1 LFALAD
7 VDARVAY
14 YASRRY
20 LHASDGDR
28 EQASRRVAE
37 VLDWLARHL
46 ATRPEAVFA
55 ALLLERDP
63 DLNQRLLGYRQR
75 MTSARLREV
84 LASLGTEL
92 DDSTDGFLREWR
104 ALELTAV
111 SSVLGISP
119 QARRQKLLYFLQN
132 LTARAGARLPVIL
145 SLKSYEPMRLPG
157 VRQRPVHE
165 FRLQRSAPPYPVRHE
180 SAAPARGN
188 SPARVPASGRSRAD
202 RAAHQSGHASRRRC
216 RTRLRTGAP

>member
-1 LFALAD
+1 MFARVVDDLTAVSPDAVHGSERAPFAVPTEIGEDPAEFRRALIRYWTLAATAPVLARLRSLHRLGPAARDWRRHELRALALFALAD

-14 YASRRY
+14 DASRRY

-28 EQASRRVAE
+28 EEASRRVAE

-46 ATRPEAVFA
+46 TTRPEAVFA

-63 DLNQRLLGYRQR
+63 ELNQRLLGYRQR

-111 SSVLGISP
+111 S
-119 QARRQKLLYFLQN
+119 
-132 LTARAGARLPVIL
+132 
-145 SLKSYEPMRLPG
+145 
-157 VRQRPVHE
+157 
-165 FRLQRSAPPYPVRHE
+165 RS
-180 SAAPARGN
+180 
-188 SPARVPASGRSRAD
+188 
-202 RAAHQSGHASRRRC
+202 
-216 RTRLRTGAP
+216 